1 MMCDTLSN
9 KQRGEEVNM
18 KEGDKAIITNKFH
31 AHYGRTGLVGDFG
44 TDKDGDWLYLQF
56 SERED
61 EVLLELSDIEL
72 VK

>member
-1 MMCDTLSN
+1 
-9 KQRGEEVNM
+9 M

-61 EVLLELSDIEL
+61 EVLLELSDIQL